1 MVKAVKENW
10 DKIIKW
16 LNIIFLF
23 LFSLHL
29 FDFPDKYII
38 LWCIFT
44 IAVFWIQNKKLCLD
58 KIFWVL
64 ALAIILNGLGTYY
77 YLAESLSYTVKDVIK
92 MVVPTI
98 LVYLFMQ
105 QAAWNKKELD
115 IENILLA
122 IAVGTFLYS
131 LLNYYSLV
139 KYGFYDGDYRGWS
152 DFWTNYNWRATHYS
166 YWGCFVAGLC
176 GYGIYCF
183 FEKKWLRGFL
193 ITGMI
198 IVENYIQIAGDNRM
212 VLCVTVVALAVSL
225 LMYCCFNMK
234 DKAKIRKVLLVALIA
249 IGIVAVLLWANA
261 FGIRSSGY
269 YKRFVTR
276 NGGILKNDRFQMMFE
291 AIRMLPSHWK
301 GGGTMYAAG
310 YFWVHNY
317 WLQVANVSGI
327 VPFILWMIVNIAAVW
342 DVIKIIKSP
351 SISNKLKYMLIP
363 MVASIV
369 AYLMM
374 EPGGTESNRY
384 IIFYVMLVALLKQ
397 VAKKTEVE
405 HV

>member
-183 FEKKWLRGFL
+183 F
-193 ITGMI
+193 
-198 IVENYIQIAGDNRM
+198 
-212 VLCVTVVALAVSL
+212 L
-225 LMYCCFNMK
+225 L
-234 DKAKIRKVLLVALIA
+234 L
-249 IGIVAVLLWANA
+249 
-261 FGIRSSGY
+261 
-269 YKRFVTR
+269 
-276 NGGILKNDRFQMMFE
+276 
-291 AIRMLPSHWK
+291 
-301 GGGTMYAAG
+301 
-310 YFWVHNY
+310 
-317 WLQVANVSGI
+317 
-327 VPFILWMIVNIAAVW
+327 
-342 DVIKIIKSP
+342 
-351 SISNKLKYMLIP
+351 
-363 MVASIV
+363 
-369 AYLMM
+369 
-374 EPGGTESNRY
+374 
-384 IIFYVMLVALLKQ
+384 
-397 VAKKTEVE
+397 
-405 HV
+405 

>member
-193 ITGMI
+193 VTGMI

-225 LMYCCFNMK
+225 LMYCYFNMK
-234 DKAKIRKVLLVALIA
+234 DKSKIRKVLLVALIA
-249 IGIVAVLLWANA
+249 IGIVAVLLWTNA

-269 YKRFVTR
+269 YKGFVTR

-301 GGGTMYAAG
+301 GGATMYAAG

-327 VPFILWMIVNIAAVW
+327 IPFILWMIVNVAAVW

-351 SISNKLKYMLIP
+351 SVSSKLKYMLIP